1 MNQIDHIMRIMRAAF
16 DPRYGEA
23 WTRRQIS
30 DSLLLPGVSATFDTA
45 SDGAS
50 PSGFVLC
57 RRVLDEVEILL
68 IAVEP
73 AARGRGIASAML
85 GRLIDHYAADGVRRI
100 FLEMRCDNSAIH
112 LYRKFGFEQ
121 IGQRR
126 GYYRGAAG
134 GPLDAVTFAKTIG

>member
-1 MNQIDHIMRIMRAAF
+1 MSQTDHIMRIMQAAF

-23 WTRRQIS
+23 WNRRQIA
-30 DSLLLPGVSATFDTA
+30 DSLLMPGVSVAFDSMA
-45 SDGAS
+45 DGA
-50 PSGFVLC
+50 PPRGFILS

-73 AARGRGIASAML
+73 AVGGGGIGTAMMADL
-85 GRLIDHYAADGVRRI
+85 LDRLAADGVRRV

-126 GYYRGAAG
+126 GYYRGAVG